1 MTNLPSKLKNHLT
14 VVGGTVLILNIILGS
29 GLLILPALTYRDV
42 GNVALYSWL
51 VVGIITFPILLV
63 VIELGK
69 KYPSAGGVPH
79 YAKMAFG
86 KYAQLVTSLLFLGA
100 VSLGLPSI
108 SLTGGYYVSDLLDL
122 GLSPHLYAVIIIAA
136 SALLA
141 ILNVER
147 LKRVVNTLGG
157 LVIGLIVLYIVLCG
171 LALLAGGY
179 DSPAIET
186 NIEINLL
193 FTPFMMIFFSFAG
206 WEIASHLT
214 EEFQK
219 PKRDFPIAMI
229 VAFLIVI
236 VLYLLSAWLVQT
248 LDISSDHET
257 AFTNVVERLLGQEG
271 SLLVPVFAFALVF
284 ANIFGATWAVSRLM
298 YYLSLEE
305 YIPQYFSRTRDGIP
319 VRAVVLTSSILLCV
333 VGANYL
339 NILDIEYMFT
349 LAGQNF
355 FVIYGVAAASLWK
368 LNNRA
373 YPRVIAASVLLS
385 ICVISYV
392 NSNSIQYPVGI
403 FILAAMIH
411 FLKRDKTAT
420 E

>member
-1 MTNLPSKLKNHLT
+1 VVQSSSKLKNHLT
-14 VVGGTVLILNIILGS
+14 VVGGTILILNIILGS
-29 GLLILPALTYRDV
+29 GLLILPGLAYRDV

-108 SLTGGYYVSDLLDL
+108 SLTGGYYISDLLHL
-122 GLSPHLYAVIIIAA
+122 GLSPHAYAAIIIVV

-141 ILNVER
+141 ILNLEL

-171 LALLAGGY
+171 LSLLSGEY
-179 DSPAIET
+179 DSTALGM
-186 NIEINLL
+186 NIEIGSL

-214 EEFQK
+214 EEFK
-219 PKRDFPIAMI
+219 NPKRDFPIAMI
-229 VAFLIVI
+229 VAFLIVT
-236 VLYLLSAWLVQT
+236 VLYLLSAWLVQA
-248 LDISSDHET
+248 LEISSGHET
-257 AFTNVVERLLGQEG
+257 AFKSVVEMLLGQEG
-271 SLLVPVFAFALVF
+271 SVLVPVFAFALVF

-305 YIPQYFSRTRDGIP
+305 YIPQYFSKTRDGIP
-319 VRAVVLTSSILLCV
+319 VRAVVLTSTILLSV

-339 NILDIEYMFT
+339 ELLDIEYMFT

-355 FVIYGVAAASLWK
+355 FIIYGVAAASLWK
-368 LNNRA
+368 LSNGVYRRA
-373 YPRVIAASVLLS
+373 IAASVLLS

-392 NSNSIQYPVGI
+392 NSVSIQYPIGI
-403 FILAAMIH
+403 FVLAAIIH
-411 FLKRDKTAT
+411 LLKRQRTAAA
-420 E
+420 